1 MADTGYFDSVSANLK
16 TGVGAQVKGISEGVK
31 ANSEAGVSPSVNALD
46 TGVKAAAAIGGLAD
60 GLSEAAML
68 PVLGAMGMKGMAC
81 LPISKQLD
89 PVIGVDIHLVT
100 IPPSPVVPMPHPYV
114 GVLLRPQ
121 DFIAAAVSSFIP
133 PPPTAEQT
141 GDADSAKLSE
151 VGHTVLTMAVGML
164 GATVKIGGFIPRAVA
179 STPTRSI
186 PHIPMGAGWA
196 APSAAI
202 PKNNGHAFMGSLTVL
217 ADGMPF
223 SGGGAHLHLDCN
235 DVGIPSVHKVPG
247 MFLPTGVINPIP
259 PARQILTSPVPVPLN
274 PMAALARKCTGAFGR
289 FYKKKTRK
297 LADRLHSKVNRTI
310 KSESLKNML
319 HKAICTVTGHPVDV
333 ASGTFFTDEEDFW
346 LDGPVP
352 LSWERTWYSR
362 SDYRGP
368 LGNGWHHAYDMGV
381 VADTEEGTL
390 TLRMSD
396 GIPVAFPL
404 PTAEEP
410 SFILSERKEAR
421 LERDGGYCVWDMA
434 EDLYYRFTHKE
445 YDSVRLLES
454 VTDCNGLGIRFDYTK
469 EGLLRSITDSAGRRL
484 RVEHDTRSGRIL
496 EICGPHPEDPEK
508 EITLASYEYDAD
520 GNMTLQRNAAGD
532 VMTYEYAGRL
542 IVKETWRNG
551 LAWYFEYDGTGV
563 GSRCVHT
570 WGDGGIYDHRLTFRE
585 GVTEVLDS
593 HGELTVYHHR
603 GGLVWKKVDANG
615 GEHLWRYDD
624 SRRLLAQTDPLG
636 NSTLYRYDRW
646 GNCTDSSDPC
656 GGSVSAV
663 YPAKGNLRNR
673 PVSVT
678 TPDGGTWEF
687 GYDRSGNLVS
697 RTNPEG
703 AVTRM
708 TYRNGAVA
716 SVKDPYGVVTRLTYD
731 RFHNLTEASDSRGN
745 TSLYG
750 YDLLGRCVSVTNP
763 KGAVQKREYDP
774 VGRVV
779 RVLDFD
785 GNDIRLSYDGID
797 NLTEYRD
804 NVQHVEYGYSGMWK
818 LTRRRD
824 HRGVVNFRYDRE
836 ERLRRVI
843 NERLQSYEFALDAV
857 GNVTAEK
864 GFDGAVRHYLRDRGG
879 RVVRETLPS
888 GTEREYGYDA
898 CSRVTRVSYPTAG
911 DPDQTYAYGLSGR
924 LVQASR
930 GESTVEF
937 AYNSLGLPTR
947 ETADGNTILRTYD
960 HTGRIL
966 TLDSTAGASLR
977 YTRNGYGELEGFTAT
992 GGSDADGAGSWESSH
1007 RHDTLGFEVERI
1019 LPGGVV
1025 RSFAYDDIGRLV
1037 DARTRKDSRTRHMCS
1052 YRWGVADRLLS
1063 VEDSRRGETR
1073 YSYTPT
1079 GQLERAEYPDGREQ
1093 WRKSD
1098 QTGNLYPD
1106 PDMKLRRYL
1115 GGGRLEQDG
1124 EWHCEYDAD
1133 GNLTERYL
1141 GTGRWLDGKKDRW
1154 RYRWNADGS
1163 LAKVVRPDKREV
1175 EFTYDALGRRLSKS
1189 FGTTVTRWVWNGN
1202 VPLHQWKQH
1211 REYSVME
1218 DRWHTDT
1225 ERRDM
1230 TVWLFDEESFVP
1242 VAMIKE
1248 GRSYS
1253 ILTDQLGTPTEAYDA
1268 DGNEVWS
1275 RVLDMDGNVIG
1286 ETGNKGMV
1294 PFLFQGQYY
1303 DRETGL
1309 AYNRFRYYSP
1319 KMGMYV
1325 SQDPIGLDGGILN
1338 LYGYVDDTN
1347 VWIDIL
1353 GLSKQSYSQQQGIN
1367 KAKDD
1372 LRRNGFDIIGEEIT
1386 MKVNGSRIRAD
1397 IIAKDGHGKTH
1408 IFEVKHKKGRLTK
1421 NQKKSGV
1428 YSMSSQSN
1436 TTTHLGGGTIKVSQ
1450 GTSGTYTID
1459 TGSELGKVLGGRG
1472 TSDTAVFHVLI
1483 YN

>member
-141 GDADSAKLSE
+141 GDADSAKLAE

-404 PTAEEP
+404 PTSEEP

-421 LERDGGYCVWDMA
+421 LEQDGGYCVWDMA
-434 EDLYYRFTHKE
+434 EDLYYRFTRKE

-551 LAWYFEYDGTGV
+551 LTWYFEYDGTGV

-663 YPAKGNLRNR
+663 YPGKGNLRNR

-716 SVKDPYGVVTRLTYD
+716 SVKDPYGVVTRLAYD

-879 RVVRETLPS
+879 RVVRETLLS

-937 AYNSLGLPTR
+937 AYNSLGLPVR

-992 GGSDADGAGSWESSH
+992 GGSDADGAGSWESAH
-1007 RHDTLGFEVERI
+1007 RHDALGFEVERI

-1037 DARTRKDSRTRHMCS
+1037 DARTRKDSRTRHMRR

-1106 PDMKLRRYL
+1106 PDMRLRRYL

-1211 REYSVME
+1211 REYSVVE
-1218 DRWHTDT
+1218 DRWNTDT

-1230 TVWLFDEESFVP
+1230 TVWLFDEDSFVP
-1242 VAMIKE
+1242 MAMIKE

-1253 ILTDQLGTPTEAYDA
+1253 ILTDQLGTPTEAYDTE
-1268 DGNEVWS
+1268 GNEVWS

-1325 SQDPIGLDGGILN
+1325 SQDPIGLAGGILN
-1338 LYGYVDDTN
+1338 LYGYVDDTLSF
-1347 VWIDIL
+1347 IDIL
-1353 GLSKQSYSQQQGIN
+1353 GLIKF
-1367 KAKDD
+1367 
-1372 LRRNGFDIIGEEIT
+1372 RRNMSEREVQSTLENGGLVRGI
-1386 MKVNGSRIRAD
+1386 NGSRGAKWISTMDNSYRD
-1397 IIAKDGHGKTH
+1397 VNGLEVVLDMNDDVVNSIIKPRVLDYENMIGG
-1408 IFEVKHKKGRLTK
+1408 ESK
-1421 NQKKSGV
+1421 N
-1428 YSMSSQSN
+1428 M
-1436 TTTHLGGGTIKVSQ
+1436 
-1450 GTSGTYTID
+1450 D
-1459 TGSELGKVLGGRG
+1459 KVLVKSNEPGAMGIGVGILENFNQYIKSITVYKIVKGKRKQI
-1472 TSDTAVFHVLI
+1472 H
-1483 YN
+1483 YQQK

>member
-46 TGVKAAAAIGGLAD
+46 TGVRAAAAIGGLAD

-141 GDADSAKLSE
+141 GDADSAKLAE

-404 PTAEEP
+404 PTSEEP

-421 LERDGGYCVWDMA
+421 LEQDGGYCVWDMA
-434 EDLYYRFTHKE
+434 EDLYYRFTRKE

-663 YPAKGNLRNR
+663 YPGKGNLRNR

-716 SVKDPYGVVTRLTYD
+716 SVKDPYGVVTRLAYD

-879 RVVRETLPS
+879 RVVRETLLS

-937 AYNSLGLPTR
+937 AYNSLGLPVR

-992 GGSDADGAGSWESSH
+992 GGSDADGAGSWESAH
-1007 RHDTLGFEVERI
+1007 RHDALGFEVERI

-1037 DARTRKDSRTRHMCS
+1037 DARTRKDSRTRHMRR

-1106 PDMKLRRYL
+1106 PDMRLRRYL

-1211 REYSVME
+1211 REYSVVE
-1218 DRWHTDT
+1218 DRWNTDT

-1230 TVWLFDEESFVP
+1230 TVWLFDEDSFVP
-1242 VAMIKE
+1242 MAMIKE

-1253 ILTDQLGTPTEAYDA
+1253 ILTDQLGTPTEAYDTE
-1268 DGNEVWS
+1268 GNEVWS

-1325 SQDPIGLDGGILN
+1325 SQDPIGLAGGILN
-1338 LYGYVDDTN
+1338 LYGYVDDTLSF
-1347 VWIDIL
+1347 IDIL
-1353 GLSKQSYSQQQGIN
+1353 GLIKF
-1367 KAKDD
+1367 
-1372 LRRNGFDIIGEEIT
+1372 RRNMSEREVQSTLENGGLVRGI
-1386 MKVNGSRIRAD
+1386 NGSRGAKWISTMDNSYRD
-1397 IIAKDGHGKTH
+1397 VNGLEVVLDMNDDVVNSIIKPRVLDYENMIGG
-1408 IFEVKHKKGRLTK
+1408 ESK
-1421 NQKKSGV
+1421 N
-1428 YSMSSQSN
+1428 M
-1436 TTTHLGGGTIKVSQ
+1436 
-1450 GTSGTYTID
+1450 D
-1459 TGSELGKVLGGRG
+1459 KVLVKSNEPGAMGIGVGILENFNQYIKSITVYKIVKGKRKQI
-1472 TSDTAVFHVLI
+1472 H
-1483 YN
+1483 YQQK

>member
-141 GDADSAKLSE
+141 GDADSAKLAE

-404 PTAEEP
+404 PTSEEP
-410 SFILSERKEAR
+410 SFILFERKEAR
-421 LERDGGYCVWDMA
+421 LEQDGGYCVWDMA
-434 EDLYYRFTHKE
+434 EDLYYRFTRKE

-716 SVKDPYGVVTRLTYD
+716 SVKDPYGVVTRLAYD

-836 ERLRRVI
+836 ERLRRVT

-992 GGSDADGAGSWESSH
+992 GGSDADGTGSWESAH

-1037 DARTRKDSRTRHMCS
+1037 DARTRKDSRTRHMRR

-1106 PDMKLRRYL
+1106 PDMRLRRYL

-1211 REYSVME
+1211 REYSVVE
-1218 DRWHTDT
+1218 DRWNTDT

-1230 TVWLFDEESFVP
+1230 TVWLFDEDSFVP
-1242 VAMIKE
+1242 MAMIKE

-1253 ILTDQLGTPTEAYDA
+1253 ILTDQLGTPTEAYDTE
-1268 DGNEVWS
+1268 GNEVWS

-1325 SQDPIGLDGGILN
+1325 SQDPIGLAGGILN
-1338 LYGYVDDTN
+1338 LYGYVEDTLSF
-1347 VWIDIL
+1347 IDIL
-1353 GLSKQSYSQQQGIN
+1353 GLIKF
-1367 KAKDD
+1367 
-1372 LRRNGFDIIGEEIT
+1372 RRNMSEREVQSTLENGGLVRGI
-1386 MKVNGSRIRAD
+1386 NGSRGAKWISTMDNSYRD
-1397 IIAKDGHGKTH
+1397 VNGLEVVLDMNDDVVNSIIKPRVLDYENMIGG
-1408 IFEVKHKKGRLTK
+1408 ESK
-1421 NQKKSGV
+1421 N
-1428 YSMSSQSN
+1428 M
-1436 TTTHLGGGTIKVSQ
+1436 
-1450 GTSGTYTID
+1450 D
-1459 TGSELGKVLGGRG
+1459 KVLVKSNEPGAMGIGVGILENFNQYIKSITVYKIVKGKRKQI
-1472 TSDTAVFHVLI
+1472 H
-1483 YN
+1483 YQQK

>member
-46 TGVKAAAAIGGLAD
+46 TGVKAAAAIGSLAD

-141 GDADSAKLSE
+141 GDADSAKLAE

-410 SFILSERKEAR
+410 SFILSERKEVR

-434 EDLYYRFTHKE
+434 EDLYYRFTRKE

-663 YPAKGNLRNR
+663 YPGKGNLRNR

-716 SVKDPYGVVTRLTYD
+716 SVKDPYGVVTRLAYD

-797 NLTEYRD
+797 NLTGYRD

-836 ERLRRVI
+836 ERLHRVT

-898 CSRVTRVSYPTAG
+898 CSRVTRVSYPTAS

-992 GGSDADGAGSWESSH
+992 GGSDADGAGSWESAH

-1037 DARTRKDSRTRHMCS
+1037 DARTRKDSRTRHMRR

-1106 PDMKLRRYL
+1106 PDMRLRRYL

-1163 LAKVVRPDKREV
+1163 LAKVVQPDKREV

-1202 VPLHQWKQH
+1202 VPLHQWKRR
-1211 REYSVME
+1211 REYSVMGN
-1218 DRWHTDT
+1218 RWRTDT
-1225 ERRDM
+1225 ERCDM

-1268 DGNEVWS
+1268 EGNEVWS
-1275 RVLDMDGNVIG
+1275 RVLDMDGNVIE

-1325 SQDPIGLDGGILN
+1325 SQDPIGLAGGILN
-1338 LYGYVDDTN
+1338 LYGYVDDTLSF
-1347 VWIDIL
+1347 IDIL
-1353 GLSKQSYSQQQGIN
+1353 GLIKF
-1367 KAKDD
+1367 
-1372 LRRNGFDIIGEEIT
+1372 RRNMSEREVQSTLENGGLVRGI
-1386 MKVNGSRIRAD
+1386 NGSRGAKWISTMDNSYRD
-1397 IIAKDGHGKTH
+1397 VNGLEVVLDMNDDVVNSIIKPRVLDYENMIGG
-1408 IFEVKHKKGRLTK
+1408 ESK
-1421 NQKKSGV
+1421 N
-1428 YSMSSQSN
+1428 M
-1436 TTTHLGGGTIKVSQ
+1436 
-1450 GTSGTYTID
+1450 D
-1459 TGSELGKVLGGRG
+1459 KVLVKSNEPGAMGIGVGILENFNQYIKSITVYKIVKGKRKQI
-1472 TSDTAVFHVLI
+1472 H
-1483 YN
+1483 YQQK

>member
-141 GDADSAKLSE
+141 GDADSAKLAE

-421 LERDGGYCVWDMA
+421 LEQDGGYCVWDMA

-716 SVKDPYGVVTRLTYD
+716 SVKDPYGVVTRLAYD

-836 ERLRRVI
+836 ERLRRVT

-937 AYNSLGLPTR
+937 AYNSLGLPVR

-992 GGSDADGAGSWESSH
+992 GGSDADGAGSWESAH
-1007 RHDTLGFEVERI
+1007 RHDALGFEVERI

-1037 DARTRKDSRTRHMCS
+1037 DARTRKDSRTRHMRR

-1106 PDMKLRRYL
+1106 PDMRLRRYL

-1211 REYSVME
+1211 REYSVVE
-1218 DRWHTDT
+1218 DRWNTDT

-1230 TVWLFDEESFVP
+1230 TVWLFDEDSFVP
-1242 VAMIKE
+1242 MAMIKE

-1253 ILTDQLGTPTEAYDA
+1253 ILTDQLGTPTEAYDTE
-1268 DGNEVWS
+1268 GNEVWS

-1325 SQDPIGLDGGILN
+1325 SQDPIGLAGGILN
-1338 LYGYVDDTN
+1338 LYGYVDDTLSF
-1347 VWIDIL
+1347 IDIL
-1353 GLSKQSYSQQQGIN
+1353 GLIKF
-1367 KAKDD
+1367 
-1372 LRRNGFDIIGEEIT
+1372 RRNMSEREVQSTLENGGLVRGI
-1386 MKVNGSRIRAD
+1386 NGSRGAKWISTMDNSYRD
-1397 IIAKDGHGKTH
+1397 VNGLEVVLDMNDDVVNSIIKPRVLDYENMIGG
-1408 IFEVKHKKGRLTK
+1408 ESK
-1421 NQKKSGV
+1421 N
-1428 YSMSSQSN
+1428 M
-1436 TTTHLGGGTIKVSQ
+1436 
-1450 GTSGTYTID
+1450 D
-1459 TGSELGKVLGGRG
+1459 KVLVKSNEPGAMGIGVGILENFNQYIKSITVYKIVKGKRKQI
-1472 TSDTAVFHVLI
+1472 H
-1483 YN
+1483 YQQK

>member
-141 GDADSAKLSE
+141 GDADSAKLAE

-404 PTAEEP
+404 PTSEEP
-410 SFILSERKEAR
+410 SFILFERKEAR
-421 LERDGGYCVWDMA
+421 LEQDGGYCVWDMA
-434 EDLYYRFTHKE
+434 EDLYYRFTRKE

-663 YPAKGNLRNR
+663 YPGKGNLRNR

-716 SVKDPYGVVTRLTYD
+716 SVKDPYGVVTRLAYD

-836 ERLRRVI
+836 ERLRRVT

-937 AYNSLGLPTR
+937 AYNSLGLPVR

-992 GGSDADGAGSWESSH
+992 GGSDADGTGSWESAH
-1007 RHDTLGFEVERI
+1007 RHDALGFEVERI

-1037 DARTRKDSRTRHMCS
+1037 DARTRKDSRTRHMRR

-1106 PDMKLRRYL
+1106 PDMRLRRYL

-1211 REYSVME
+1211 REYSVVE
-1218 DRWHTDT
+1218 DRWNTDT

-1230 TVWLFDEESFVP
+1230 TVWLFDEDSFVP
-1242 VAMIKE
+1242 MAMIKE

-1253 ILTDQLGTPTEAYDA
+1253 ILTDQLGTPTEAYDTE
-1268 DGNEVWS
+1268 GNEVWS

-1325 SQDPIGLDGGILN
+1325 SQDPIGLAGGILN
-1338 LYGYVDDTN
+1338 LYGYVDDTLSF
-1347 VWIDIL
+1347 IDIL
-1353 GLSKQSYSQQQGIN
+1353 GLIKF
-1367 KAKDD
+1367 
-1372 LRRNGFDIIGEEIT
+1372 RRNMSEREVQSTLENGGLVRGI
-1386 MKVNGSRIRAD
+1386 NGSRGAKWISTMDNSYRD
-1397 IIAKDGHGKTH
+1397 VNGLEVVLDMNDDVVNSIIKPRVLDYENMIGG
-1408 IFEVKHKKGRLTK
+1408 ESK
-1421 NQKKSGV
+1421 N
-1428 YSMSSQSN
+1428 M
-1436 TTTHLGGGTIKVSQ
+1436 
-1450 GTSGTYTID
+1450 D
-1459 TGSELGKVLGGRG
+1459 KVLVKSNEPGAMGIGVGILENFNQYIKSITVYKIVKGKRKQI
-1472 TSDTAVFHVLI
+1472 H
-1483 YN
+1483 YQQK

>member
-141 GDADSAKLSE
+141 GDADSAKLAE

-663 YPAKGNLRNR
+663 YPGKGNLRNR

-898 CSRVTRVSYPTAG
+898 CSRVTCVSYPTAG

-937 AYNSLGLPTR
+937 AYNSLGLPVR

-992 GGSDADGAGSWESSH
+992 GGSDADGAGSWESAH

-1037 DARTRKDSRTRHMCS
+1037 DARTRKDSRTRHMRR

-1079 GQLERAEYPDGREQ
+1079 GQLERAEYPDGRER

-1106 PDMKLRRYL
+1106 PDMRLRRYL

-1211 REYSVME
+1211 REYSVVE
-1218 DRWHTDT
+1218 DRWNTDT

-1230 TVWLFDEESFVP
+1230 TVWLFDEDSFVP

-1248 GRSYS
+1248 GKSYS

-1268 DGNEVWS
+1268 EGNEVWS
-1275 RVLDMDGNVIG
+1275 RVLDMDGNVIE

-1294 PFLFQGQYY
+1294 QFLFQGQYY

-1325 SQDPIGLDGGILN
+1325 SQDPIGLAGGILN
-1338 LYGYVDDTN
+1338 LYGYVDDTLSF
-1347 VWIDIL
+1347 IDIL
-1353 GLSKQSYSQQQGIN
+1353 GLIKF
-1367 KAKDD
+1367 
-1372 LRRNGFDIIGEEIT
+1372 RRNMSEREVQSTLENCGLVRGI
-1386 MKVNGSRIRAD
+1386 NGSRGAKWISTMDNSYRD
-1397 IIAKDGHGKTH
+1397 VNGLEVVLDMNDDVVNSIIKPRVLDYENMIGG
-1408 IFEVKHKKGRLTK
+1408 ESK
-1421 NQKKSGV
+1421 N
-1428 YSMSSQSN
+1428 M
-1436 TTTHLGGGTIKVSQ
+1436 
-1450 GTSGTYTID
+1450 D
-1459 TGSELGKVLGGRG
+1459 KVLVKSNEPGAMGIGVGILENFNQYIKSITVYKIVKGKRKQI
-1472 TSDTAVFHVLI
+1472 H
-1483 YN
+1483 YQQK

>member
-46 TGVKAAAAIGGLAD
+46 TGVKAAAAIGSLAD

-141 GDADSAKLSE
+141 GDADSAKLAE

-434 EDLYYRFTHKE
+434 EDLYYRFTRKE

-663 YPAKGNLRNR
+663 YPGKGNLRNR

-716 SVKDPYGVVTRLTYD
+716 SVKDPYGVVTRLAYD

-836 ERLRRVI
+836 ERLHRVT

-898 CSRVTRVSYPTAG
+898 CSRVTRVSYPTAD

-937 AYNSLGLPTR
+937 AYNSLGLPVR

-992 GGSDADGAGSWESSH
+992 GGSDADGAGSWESAH

-1037 DARTRKDSRTRHMCS
+1037 DARTRKDSRTRHMRR

-1106 PDMKLRRYL
+1106 PDMRLHRYL

-1163 LAKVVRPDKREV
+1163 LAKVVQPDKREV

-1202 VPLHQWKQH
+1202 VPLHQWKRR
-1211 REYSVME
+1211 REYSVMGN
-1218 DRWHTDT
+1218 RWRTDT
-1225 ERRDM
+1225 ERCDM

-1268 DGNEVWS
+1268 EGNEVWS
-1275 RVLDMDGNVIG
+1275 RVLDMDGNVIE

-1325 SQDPIGLDGGILN
+1325 SQDPIGLAGGILN
-1338 LYGYVDDTN
+1338 LYGYVDDTLSF
-1347 VWIDIL
+1347 IDIL
-1353 GLSKQSYSQQQGIN
+1353 GLIKF
-1367 KAKDD
+1367 
-1372 LRRNGFDIIGEEIT
+1372 RRNMSEREVQSTLENGGLVRGI
-1386 MKVNGSRIRAD
+1386 NGSRGAKWISTMDNSYRD
-1397 IIAKDGHGKTH
+1397 VNGLEVVLDMNDDVVNSIIKPRVLDYENMIGG
-1408 IFEVKHKKGRLTK
+1408 ESK
-1421 NQKKSGV
+1421 N
-1428 YSMSSQSN
+1428 M
-1436 TTTHLGGGTIKVSQ
+1436 
-1450 GTSGTYTID
+1450 D
-1459 TGSELGKVLGGRG
+1459 KVLVKSNEPSAMGIGVGILENFNQYIKSITVYKIVKGKRKQI
-1472 TSDTAVFHVLI
+1472 H
-1483 YN
+1483 YQQK

>member
-46 TGVKAAAAIGGLAD
+46 TGVKAAAAIGSLAD

-141 GDADSAKLSE
+141 GDADSAKLAE

-434 EDLYYRFTHKE
+434 EDLYYRFTRKE

-663 YPAKGNLRNR
+663 YPGKGNLRNR

-716 SVKDPYGVVTRLTYD
+716 SVKDPYGVVTRLAYD

-836 ERLRRVI
+836 ERLRRVT

-898 CSRVTRVSYPTAG
+898 CSRVTRVSYPTAD

-992 GGSDADGAGSWESSH
+992 GGSDADGAGSWESAH

-1037 DARTRKDSRTRHMCS
+1037 DARTRKDSRTRHMRR

-1106 PDMKLRRYL
+1106 PDMRLRRYL

-1202 VPLHQWKQH
+1202 VPLHQWKRR
-1211 REYSVME
+1211 REYSVMGN
-1218 DRWHTDT
+1218 RWRTDT
-1225 ERRDM
+1225 ERCDM

-1268 DGNEVWS
+1268 EGNEVWS
-1275 RVLDMDGNVIG
+1275 RVLDMDGNVIE

-1325 SQDPIGLDGGILN
+1325 SQDPIGLAGGILN
-1338 LYGYVDDTN
+1338 LYGYVDDTLSF
-1347 VWIDIL
+1347 IDIL
-1353 GLSKQSYSQQQGIN
+1353 GLIKF
-1367 KAKDD
+1367 
-1372 LRRNGFDIIGEEIT
+1372 RRNMSEREVQSTLENGGLVRGI
-1386 MKVNGSRIRAD
+1386 NGSRGAKWISTMDNSYRD
-1397 IIAKDGHGKTH
+1397 VNGLEVVLDMNDDVVNSIIKPRVLDYENMIGG
-1408 IFEVKHKKGRLTK
+1408 ESK
-1421 NQKKSGV
+1421 N
-1428 YSMSSQSN
+1428 M
-1436 TTTHLGGGTIKVSQ
+1436 
-1450 GTSGTYTID
+1450 D
-1459 TGSELGKVLGGRG
+1459 KVLVKSNEPGAMGIGVGILENFNQYIKSITVYKIVKGKRKQI
-1472 TSDTAVFHVLI
+1472 H
-1483 YN
+1483 YQQK

>member
-46 TGVKAAAAIGGLAD
+46 TGVRAAAAIGGLAD

-141 GDADSAKLSE
+141 GDADSAKLAE

-421 LERDGGYCVWDMA
+421 LEQDGGYCVWDMA
-434 EDLYYRFTHKE
+434 EDLYYRFTRKE

-716 SVKDPYGVVTRLTYD
+716 SVKDPYGVVTRLAYD

-836 ERLRRVI
+836 ERLRRVT

-977 YTRNGYGELEGFTAT
+977 YTRNAYGELEGFTAI
-992 GGSDADGAGSWESSH
+992 GGSDADGAGSWESAH

-1019 LPGGVV
+1019 LPGGIV

-1037 DARTRKDSRTRHMCS
+1037 DARTRKDSRTRHMRR

-1079 GQLERAEYPDGREQ
+1079 GQLERAEYPDGRER

-1106 PDMKLRRYL
+1106 PDMRLRRYL

-1202 VPLHQWKQH
+1202 VPLHQWKRR
-1211 REYSVME
+1211 REYSVMGN
-1218 DRWHTDT
+1218 RWRTDT
-1225 ERRDM
+1225 ERCDM

-1268 DGNEVWS
+1268 EGNEVWS
-1275 RVLDMDGNVIG
+1275 RVLDMDGNVIE

-1325 SQDPIGLDGGILN
+1325 SQDPIGLAGGILN
-1338 LYGYVDDTN
+1338 LYGYVDDTLSF
-1347 VWIDIL
+1347 IDIL
-1353 GLSKQSYSQQQGIN
+1353 GLIKF
-1367 KAKDD
+1367 
-1372 LRRNGFDIIGEEIT
+1372 RRNMSEREVQSTLENGGLVRGI
-1386 MKVNGSRIRAD
+1386 NGSRGAKWISTMDNSYRD
-1397 IIAKDGHGKTH
+1397 VNGLEVVLDMNDDVVNSIIKPRVLDYENMIGG
-1408 IFEVKHKKGRLTK
+1408 ESK
-1421 NQKKSGV
+1421 N
-1428 YSMSSQSN
+1428 M
-1436 TTTHLGGGTIKVSQ
+1436 
-1450 GTSGTYTID
+1450 D
-1459 TGSELGKVLGGRG
+1459 KVLVKSNEPGAMGIGVGILENFNQYIKSITVYKIVKGKRKQI
-1472 TSDTAVFHVLI
+1472 H
-1483 YN
+1483 YQQK

>member
-141 GDADSAKLSE
+141 GDADSAKLAE

-421 LERDGGYCVWDMA
+421 LEQDGGYCVWDMA
-434 EDLYYRFTHKE
+434 EDLYYRFTRKE

-663 YPAKGNLRNR
+663 YPGKGNLRNR

-716 SVKDPYGVVTRLTYD
+716 SVKDPYGVVTRLAYD

-843 NERLQSYEFALDAV
+843 NEKLQSYEFALDAV

-898 CSRVTRVSYPTAG
+898 CSRVTRVSYPTAD

-937 AYNSLGLPTR
+937 AYNSLGLPVR

-992 GGSDADGAGSWESSH
+992 GGSDADGTGSWESAH

-1037 DARTRKDSRTRHMCS
+1037 DARTRKDSRTRHMRR

-1189 FGTTVTRWVWNGN
+1189 FGTMVTRWVWNGN

-1211 REYSVME
+1211 REYSVVE
-1218 DRWHTDT
+1218 DRWNTDT

-1268 DGNEVWS
+1268 EGNEVWS

-1325 SQDPIGLDGGILN
+1325 SQDPIGLAGGILN
-1338 LYGYVDDTN
+1338 LYGYVDDTLSF
-1347 VWIDIL
+1347 IDIL
-1353 GLSKQSYSQQQGIN
+1353 GLIKF
-1367 KAKDD
+1367 
-1372 LRRNGFDIIGEEIT
+1372 RRNMSEREVQSTLENGGLVRGI
-1386 MKVNGSRIRAD
+1386 NGSRGAKWISTMDNSYRD
-1397 IIAKDGHGKTH
+1397 VNGLEVVLDMNDDVVNSIIKPRVLDYENMIGG
-1408 IFEVKHKKGRLTK
+1408 ESK
-1421 NQKKSGV
+1421 N
-1428 YSMSSQSN
+1428 M
-1436 TTTHLGGGTIKVSQ
+1436 
-1450 GTSGTYTID
+1450 D
-1459 TGSELGKVLGGRG
+1459 KVLVKSNEPGAMGIGVGILENFNQYIKSITVYKIVKGKRKQI
-1472 TSDTAVFHVLI
+1472 H
-1483 YN
+1483 YQQK

>member
-114 GVLLRPQ
+114 GALLRPQ

-141 GDADSAKLSE
+141 GDADSAKLAE

-421 LERDGGYCVWDMA
+421 LEQDGGYCVWDMA

-570 WGDGGIYDHRLTFRE
+570 WGDGGIYNHRLTFRE

-716 SVKDPYGVVTRLTYD
+716 SVKDPYGVVTRLAYD

-836 ERLRRVI
+836 ERLRRVT

-937 AYNSLGLPTR
+937 AYNSLGLPVR

-992 GGSDADGAGSWESSH
+992 GGSDGAGSWESAH

-1019 LPGGVV
+1019 LPVGIV

-1037 DARTRKDSRTRHMCS
+1037 NARTRKDSRTRHMRR

-1079 GQLERAEYPDGREQ
+1079 GQLERAEYPDGRER

-1106 PDMKLRRYL
+1106 PDMRLRRYL

-1268 DGNEVWS
+1268 EGNEVWS
-1275 RVLDMDGNVIG
+1275 RVLDMDGNVI
-1286 ETGNKGMV
+1286 EKTGNKGMV

-1325 SQDPIGLDGGILN
+1325 SQDPIGLAGGILN
-1338 LYGYVDDTN
+1338 LYGYVDDTLSF
-1347 VWIDIL
+1347 IDIL
-1353 GLSKQSYSQQQGIN
+1353 GLIKF
-1367 KAKDD
+1367 
-1372 LRRNGFDIIGEEIT
+1372 RRNMSEREVQSTLENGGLVRGI
-1386 MKVNGSRIRAD
+1386 NGSRGAKWISTMDNSYRD
-1397 IIAKDGHGKTH
+1397 VNGLEVVLDMNDDVVNSIIKPRVLDYENMIGG
-1408 IFEVKHKKGRLTK
+1408 ESK
-1421 NQKKSGV
+1421 N
-1428 YSMSSQSN
+1428 M
-1436 TTTHLGGGTIKVSQ
+1436 
-1450 GTSGTYTID
+1450 D
-1459 TGSELGKVLGGRG
+1459 KVLVKSNEPGAMGIGVGILENFNQYIKSITVYKIVKGKRKQI
-1472 TSDTAVFHVLI
+1472 H
-1483 YN
+1483 YQQK

>member
-46 TGVKAAAAIGGLAD
+46 TGVKAAAAIGSLAD

-141 GDADSAKLSE
+141 GDADSAKLAE

-434 EDLYYRFTHKE
+434 EDLYYRFTRKE

-663 YPAKGNLRNR
+663 YPGKGNLRNR

-716 SVKDPYGVVTRLTYD
+716 SVKDPYGVVTRLAYD

-797 NLTEYRD
+797 NLTGYRD

-836 ERLRRVI
+836 ERLRRVT

-898 CSRVTRVSYPTAG
+898 CSRVTRVSYPTAD

-937 AYNSLGLPTR
+937 AYNSLGLPVR

-992 GGSDADGAGSWESSH
+992 GGSDADGTGSWESAH

-1037 DARTRKDSRTRHMCS
+1037 DARTRKDSRTRHMRR

-1211 REYSVME
+1211 REYSVVE
-1218 DRWHTDT
+1218 DRWNTDT

-1253 ILTDQLGTPTEAYDA
+1253 ILTDQLGTPTEAYDTE
-1268 DGNEVWS
+1268 GNEVWS
-1275 RVLDMDGNVIG
+1275 RVLDMDGNVIE

-1325 SQDPIGLDGGILN
+1325 SQDPIGLAGGILN
-1338 LYGYVDDTN
+1338 LYGYVDDTLSF
-1347 VWIDIL
+1347 IDIL
-1353 GLSKQSYSQQQGIN
+1353 GLIKF
-1367 KAKDD
+1367 
-1372 LRRNGFDIIGEEIT
+1372 RRNMSEREVQSTLENGGLVRGI
-1386 MKVNGSRIRAD
+1386 NGSRGAKWISTMDNSYRD
-1397 IIAKDGHGKTH
+1397 VNGLEVVLDMNDDVVNSIIKPRVLDYENMIGG
-1408 IFEVKHKKGRLTK
+1408 ESK
-1421 NQKKSGV
+1421 N
-1428 YSMSSQSN
+1428 M
-1436 TTTHLGGGTIKVSQ
+1436 
-1450 GTSGTYTID
+1450 D
-1459 TGSELGKVLGGRG
+1459 KVLVKSNEPGAMGIGVGILENFNQYIKSITVYKIVKGKRKQI
-1472 TSDTAVFHVLI
+1472 H
-1483 YN
+1483 YQQK

>member
-1 MADTGYFDSVSANLK
+1 M
-16 TGVGAQVKGISEGVK
+16 
-31 ANSEAGVSPSVNALD
+31 
-46 TGVKAAAAIGGLAD
+46 
-60 GLSEAAML
+60 
-68 PVLGAMGMKGMAC
+68 
-81 LPISKQLD
+81 
-89 PVIGVDIHLVT
+89 
-100 IPPSPVVPMPHPYV
+100 
-114 GVLLRPQ
+114 
-121 DFIAAAVSSFIP
+121 
-133 PPPTAEQT
+133 
-141 GDADSAKLSE
+141 
-151 VGHTVLTMAVGML
+151 
-164 GATVKIGGFIPRAVA
+164 
-179 STPTRSI
+179 
-186 PHIPMGAGWA
+186 
-196 APSAAI
+196 
-202 PKNNGHAFMGSLTVL
+202 
-217 ADGMPF
+217 
-223 SGGGAHLHLDCN
+223 
-235 DVGIPSVHKVPG
+235 
-247 MFLPTGVINPIP
+247 
-259 PARQILTSPVPVPLN
+259 
-274 PMAALARKCTGAFGR
+274 
-289 FYKKKTRK
+289 
-297 LADRLHSKVNRTI
+297 
-310 KSESLKNML
+310 
-319 HKAICTVTGHPVDV
+319 
-333 ASGTFFTDEEDFW
+333 
-346 LDGPVP
+346 
-352 LSWERTWYSR
+352 
-362 SDYRGP
+362 
-368 LGNGWHHAYDMGV
+368 
-381 VADTEEGTL
+381 
-390 TLRMSD
+390 
-396 GIPVAFPL
+396 
-404 PTAEEP
+404 
-410 SFILSERKEAR
+410 
-421 LERDGGYCVWDMA
+421 
-434 EDLYYRFTHKE
+434 
-445 YDSVRLLES
+445 
-454 VTDCNGLGIRFDYTK
+454 
-469 EGLLRSITDSAGRRL
+469 
-484 RVEHDTRSGRIL
+484 
-496 EICGPHPEDPEK
+496 
-508 EITLASYEYDAD
+508 
-520 GNMTLQRNAAGD
+520 
-532 VMTYEYAGRL
+532 
-542 IVKETWRNG
+542 
-551 LAWYFEYDGTGV
+551 
-563 GSRCVHT
+563 
-570 WGDGGIYDHRLTFRE
+570 
-585 GVTEVLDS
+585 
-593 HGELTVYHHR
+593 
-603 GGLVWKKVDANG
+603 
-615 GEHLWRYDD
+615 
-624 SRRLLAQTDPLG
+624 
-636 NSTLYRYDRW
+636 
-646 GNCTDSSDPC
+646 
-656 GGSVSAV
+656 
-663 YPAKGNLRNR
+663 
-673 PVSVT
+673 
-678 TPDGGTWEF
+678 
-687 GYDRSGNLVS
+687 
-697 RTNPEG
+697 
-703 AVTRM
+703 
-708 TYRNGAVA
+708 
-716 SVKDPYGVVTRLTYD
+716 VTRLTYD

-864 GFDGAVRHYLRDRGG
+864 GFDGAVRRYLRDRGG

-924 LVQASR
+924 LVRASR

-992 GGSDADGAGSWESSH
+992 GGSDADGAGSWESAH

-1019 LPGGVV
+1019 LPGGIV

-1037 DARTRKDSRTRHMCS
+1037 DARTRKDSRTRHMRR

-1063 VEDSRRGETR
+1063 VEDSRRGGTR

-1079 GQLERAEYPDGREQ
+1079 GQLERAEYPDGRVQ

-1106 PDMKLRRYL
+1106 PDMRLRRYL

-1211 REYSVME
+1211 REYSVVE
-1218 DRWHTDT
+1218 DRWNTDT

-1268 DGNEVWS
+1268 EGNEVWS
-1275 RVLDMDGNVIG
+1275 RVLDMDGNVIE

-1325 SQDPIGLDGGILN
+1325 SQDPIGLAGGILN
-1338 LYGYVDDTN
+1338 LYGYVSDTN
-1347 VWIDIL
+1347 AWIDIF
-1353 GLSKQSYSQQQGIN
+1353 GLIKFETNDPDLFPVTGNQQNMVTIKMQGSRGRDFTAAYKEAGISRKSATGYTWHHNDDFNPIKGTCTMVLVRTEGRHKYESHTGAVKQFQNFMN
-1367 KAKDD
+1367 KAVK
-1372 LRRNGFDIIGEEIT
+1372 
-1386 MKVNGSRIRAD
+1386 GSKYDSREAVIFAQKRGWLTGR
-1397 IIAKDGHGKTH
+1397 KPSTKKTAY
-1408 IFEVKHKKGRLTK
+1408 
-1421 NQKKSGV
+1421 QKPK
-1428 YSMSSQSN
+1428 
-1436 TTTHLGGGTIKVSQ
+1436 
-1450 GTSGTYTID
+1450 
-1459 TGSELGKVLGGRG
+1459 
-1472 TSDTAVFHVLI
+1472 
-1483 YN
+1483 

>member
-46 TGVKAAAAIGGLAD
+46 TGVKAAAAIGSLAD

-141 GDADSAKLSE
+141 GDADSAKLAE

-434 EDLYYRFTHKE
+434 EDLYYRFTRKE

-663 YPAKGNLRNR
+663 YPGKGNLRNR

-716 SVKDPYGVVTRLTYD
+716 SVKDPYGVVTRLAYD

-797 NLTEYRD
+797 NLTGYRD

-836 ERLRRVI
+836 ERLRRVT

-898 CSRVTRVSYPTAG
+898 CSRVTRVSYPTAS

-992 GGSDADGAGSWESSH
+992 GGSDADGAGSWESAH

-1037 DARTRKDSRTRHMCS
+1037 DARTRKDSRTRHMRR

-1202 VPLHQWKQH
+1202 VPLHQWKRR
-1211 REYSVME
+1211 REYSVMGN
-1218 DRWHTDT
+1218 RWRTDT
-1225 ERRDM
+1225 ERCDM

-1268 DGNEVWS
+1268 EGNEVWS
-1275 RVLDMDGNVIG
+1275 RVLDMDGNVIE

-1325 SQDPIGLDGGILN
+1325 SQDPIGLAGGILN
-1338 LYGYVDDTN
+1338 LYGYVDDTLSF
-1347 VWIDIL
+1347 IDIL
-1353 GLSKQSYSQQQGIN
+1353 GLIKF
-1367 KAKDD
+1367 
-1372 LRRNGFDIIGEEIT
+1372 RRNMSEREVQSTLENGGLVRGI
-1386 MKVNGSRIRAD
+1386 NGSRGAKWISTMDNSYRD
-1397 IIAKDGHGKTH
+1397 VNGLEVVLDMNDDVVNSIIKPRVLDYENMIGG
-1408 IFEVKHKKGRLTK
+1408 ESK
-1421 NQKKSGV
+1421 N
-1428 YSMSSQSN
+1428 M
-1436 TTTHLGGGTIKVSQ
+1436 
-1450 GTSGTYTID
+1450 D
-1459 TGSELGKVLGGRG
+1459 KVLVKSNEPGAMGIGVGILENFNQYIKSITVYKIVKGKRKQI
-1472 TSDTAVFHVLI
+1472 H
-1483 YN
+1483 YQQK

>member
-46 TGVKAAAAIGGLAD
+46 TGVKAAAAIGSLAD

-141 GDADSAKLSE
+141 GDADSAKLAE

-434 EDLYYRFTHKE
+434 EDLYYRFTRKE

-663 YPAKGNLRNR
+663 YPGKGNLRNR

-716 SVKDPYGVVTRLTYD
+716 SVKDPYGVVTRLAYD

-797 NLTEYRD
+797 NLTGYRD

-836 ERLRRVI
+836 ERLRRVT

-898 CSRVTRVSYPTAG
+898 CSRVTRVSYPTAS

-937 AYNSLGLPTR
+937 AYNSLGLPVR

-992 GGSDADGAGSWESSH
+992 GGSDADGAGSWESAH

-1037 DARTRKDSRTRHMCS
+1037 DARTRKDSRTRHMRR

-1106 PDMKLRRYL
+1106 PDMRLRRYL

-1163 LAKVVRPDKREV
+1163 LAKVVQPDKREV

-1202 VPLHQWKQH
+1202 VPLHQWKRR
-1211 REYSVME
+1211 REYSVMGN
-1218 DRWHTDT
+1218 RWRTDT
-1225 ERRDM
+1225 ERCDM

-1253 ILTDQLGTPTEAYDA
+1253 ILTDQLGTPTEAYDTE
-1268 DGNEVWS
+1268 GNEVWS
-1275 RVLDMDGNVIG
+1275 RVLDMDGNVIE

-1325 SQDPIGLDGGILN
+1325 SQDPIGLAGGILN
-1338 LYGYVDDTN
+1338 LYGYVDDTLSF
-1347 VWIDIL
+1347 IDIL
-1353 GLSKQSYSQQQGIN
+1353 GLIKF
-1367 KAKDD
+1367 
-1372 LRRNGFDIIGEEIT
+1372 RRNMSEREVQSTLENGGLVRGI
-1386 MKVNGSRIRAD
+1386 NGSRGAKWISTMDNSYRD
-1397 IIAKDGHGKTH
+1397 VNGLEVVLDMNDDVVNSIIKPRVLDYENMIGG
-1408 IFEVKHKKGRLTK
+1408 ESK
-1421 NQKKSGV
+1421 N
-1428 YSMSSQSN
+1428 M
-1436 TTTHLGGGTIKVSQ
+1436 
-1450 GTSGTYTID
+1450 D
-1459 TGSELGKVLGGRG
+1459 KVLVKSNEPGAMGIGVGILENFNQYIKSITVYKIVKGKRKQI
-1472 TSDTAVFHVLI
+1472 H
-1483 YN
+1483 YQQK

>member
-46 TGVKAAAAIGGLAD
+46 TGVKAAAAIGSLAD

-141 GDADSAKLSE
+141 GDADSAKLAE

-434 EDLYYRFTHKE
+434 EDLYYRFTRKE

-663 YPAKGNLRNR
+663 YPGKGNLRNR

-716 SVKDPYGVVTRLTYD
+716 SVKDPYGVVTRLAYD

-836 ERLRRVI
+836 ERLRRVT

-898 CSRVTRVSYPTAG
+898 CSRVTRVSYPTAS

-992 GGSDADGAGSWESSH
+992 GGSDADGAGSWESAH

-1037 DARTRKDSRTRHMCS
+1037 DARTRKDSRTRHMRR

-1106 PDMKLRRYL
+1106 PDMRLRRYL

-1202 VPLHQWKQH
+1202 VPLHQWKRR
-1211 REYSVME
+1211 REYSVMGN
-1218 DRWHTDT
+1218 RWRTDT
-1225 ERRDM
+1225 ERCDM

-1268 DGNEVWS
+1268 EGNEVWS
-1275 RVLDMDGNVIG
+1275 RVLDMDGNVIE

-1325 SQDPIGLDGGILN
+1325 SQDPIGLAGGILN
-1338 LYGYVDDTN
+1338 LYGYVDDTLSF
-1347 VWIDIL
+1347 IDIL
-1353 GLSKQSYSQQQGIN
+1353 GLIKF
-1367 KAKDD
+1367 
-1372 LRRNGFDIIGEEIT
+1372 RRNMSEREVQSTLENGGLVRGI
-1386 MKVNGSRIRAD
+1386 NGSRGAKWISTMDNSYRD
-1397 IIAKDGHGKTH
+1397 VNGLEVVLDMNDDVVNSIIKPRVLDYENMIGG
-1408 IFEVKHKKGRLTK
+1408 ESK
-1421 NQKKSGV
+1421 N
-1428 YSMSSQSN
+1428 M
-1436 TTTHLGGGTIKVSQ
+1436 
-1450 GTSGTYTID
+1450 D
-1459 TGSELGKVLGGRG
+1459 KVLVKSNEPGAMGIGVGILENFNQYIKSITVYKIVKGKRKQI
-1472 TSDTAVFHVLI
+1472 H
-1483 YN
+1483 YQQK

>member
-141 GDADSAKLSE
+141 GDADSAKLAE

-404 PTAEEP
+404 PTSEEP

-421 LERDGGYCVWDMA
+421 LEQDGGYCVWDMA
-434 EDLYYRFTHKE
+434 EDLYYRFTRKE

-570 WGDGGIYDHRLTFRE
+570 WGAGGIYDHRLTFRE

-716 SVKDPYGVVTRLTYD
+716 SVKDPYGVVTRLAYD

-937 AYNSLGLPTR
+937 AYNSLGLPVR

-992 GGSDADGAGSWESSH
+992 GGSDADGAGSWESAH
-1007 RHDTLGFEVERI
+1007 RHDALGFEVERI

-1037 DARTRKDSRTRHMCS
+1037 DARTRKDSRTRHMRR

-1106 PDMKLRRYL
+1106 PDMRLRRYL

-1211 REYSVME
+1211 REYSVVE
-1218 DRWHTDT
+1218 DRWNTDT

-1230 TVWLFDEESFVP
+1230 TVWLFDEDSFVP
-1242 VAMIKE
+1242 MAMIKE

-1253 ILTDQLGTPTEAYDA
+1253 ILTDQLGTPTEAYDTE
-1268 DGNEVWS
+1268 GNEVWS

-1325 SQDPIGLDGGILN
+1325 SQDPIGLAGGILN
-1338 LYGYVDDTN
+1338 LYGYVDDTLSF
-1347 VWIDIL
+1347 IDIL
-1353 GLSKQSYSQQQGIN
+1353 GLIKF
-1367 KAKDD
+1367 
-1372 LRRNGFDIIGEEIT
+1372 RRNMSEREVQSTLENGGLVRGI
-1386 MKVNGSRIRAD
+1386 NGSRGAKWISTMDNSYRD
-1397 IIAKDGHGKTH
+1397 VNGLEVVLDMNDDVVNSIIKPRVLDYENMIGG
-1408 IFEVKHKKGRLTK
+1408 ESK
-1421 NQKKSGV
+1421 N
-1428 YSMSSQSN
+1428 M
-1436 TTTHLGGGTIKVSQ
+1436 
-1450 GTSGTYTID
+1450 D
-1459 TGSELGKVLGGRG
+1459 KVLVKSNEPGAMGIGVGILENFNQYIKSITVYKIVKGKRKQI
-1472 TSDTAVFHVLI
+1472 H
-1483 YN
+1483 YQQK

>member
-141 GDADSAKLSE
+141 GDADSAKLAE

-404 PTAEEP
+404 PTSEEP
-410 SFILSERKEAR
+410 SFILFERKEAR
-421 LERDGGYCVWDMA
+421 LEQDGGYCVWDMA
-434 EDLYYRFTHKE
+434 EDLYYRFTRKE

-716 SVKDPYGVVTRLTYD
+716 SVKDPYGVVTRLAYD

-937 AYNSLGLPTR
+937 AYNSLGLPVR

-992 GGSDADGAGSWESSH
+992 GGSDADGAGSWESAH
-1007 RHDTLGFEVERI
+1007 RHDALGFEVERI

-1037 DARTRKDSRTRHMCS
+1037 DARTRKDSRTRHMRR

-1106 PDMKLRRYL
+1106 PDMRLRRYL

-1211 REYSVME
+1211 REYSVVE
-1218 DRWHTDT
+1218 DRWNTDT

-1230 TVWLFDEESFVP
+1230 TVWLFDEDSFVP
-1242 VAMIKE
+1242 MAMIKE

-1253 ILTDQLGTPTEAYDA
+1253 ILTDQLGTPTEAYDTE
-1268 DGNEVWS
+1268 GNEVWS

-1325 SQDPIGLDGGILN
+1325 SQDPIGLAGGILN
-1338 LYGYVDDTN
+1338 LYGYVDDTLSF
-1347 VWIDIL
+1347 IDIL
-1353 GLSKQSYSQQQGIN
+1353 GLIKF
-1367 KAKDD
+1367 
-1372 LRRNGFDIIGEEIT
+1372 RRNMSEREVQSTLENGGLVRGI
-1386 MKVNGSRIRAD
+1386 NGSRGAKWISTMDNSYRD
-1397 IIAKDGHGKTH
+1397 VNGLEVVLDMNDDVVNSIIKPRVLDYENMIGG
-1408 IFEVKHKKGRLTK
+1408 ESK
-1421 NQKKSGV
+1421 N
-1428 YSMSSQSN
+1428 M
-1436 TTTHLGGGTIKVSQ
+1436 
-1450 GTSGTYTID
+1450 D
-1459 TGSELGKVLGGRG
+1459 KVLVKSNEPGAMGIGVGILENFNQYIKSITVYKIVKGKRKQI
-1472 TSDTAVFHVLI
+1472 H
-1483 YN
+1483 YQQK

>member
-141 GDADSAKLSE
+141 GDADSAKLAE

-362 SDYRGP
+362 SDYRSP

-663 YPAKGNLRNR
+663 YPGKGNLRNR

-898 CSRVTRVSYPTAG
+898 CSRVTCVSYPTAG

-937 AYNSLGLPTR
+937 AYNSLGLPVR

-992 GGSDADGAGSWESSH
+992 GGSDADGAGSWESAH

-1037 DARTRKDSRTRHMCS
+1037 DARTRKDSRTRHMRR

-1079 GQLERAEYPDGREQ
+1079 GQLERAEYPDGRER

-1106 PDMKLRRYL
+1106 PDMRLRRYL

-1211 REYSVME
+1211 REYSVVE
-1218 DRWHTDT
+1218 DRWNTDT

-1230 TVWLFDEESFVP
+1230 TVWLFDEDSFVP

-1248 GRSYS
+1248 GKSYS

-1268 DGNEVWS
+1268 EGNEVWS
-1275 RVLDMDGNVIG
+1275 RVLDMDGNVIE

-1325 SQDPIGLDGGILN
+1325 SQDPIGLFSGLTN
-1338 LYGYVDDTN
+1338 LYGYVIDTN
-1347 VWIDIL
+1347 ISIDVL
-1353 GLSKQSYSQQQGIN
+1353 GLLDFMPNDTDLFPVTGAQKNTVVITMQGSRGRDFTAAYKAAGISRSQAKGYTWHHVDDFDPQTGTTTMQLVRTNGRHQKENHSGSVKQFESKMKVKYGTRKSVN
-1367 KAKDD
+1367 KAY
-1372 LRRNGFDIIGEEIT
+1372 
-1386 MKVNGSRIRAD
+1386 
-1397 IIAKDGHGKTH
+1397 
-1408 IFEVKHKKGRLTK
+1408 KKGWVTGRK
-1421 NQKKSGV
+1421 PSYQK
-1428 YSMSSQSN
+1428 
-1436 TTTHLGGGTIKVSQ
+1436 
-1450 GTSGTYTID
+1450 
-1459 TGSELGKVLGGRG
+1459 
-1472 TSDTAVFHVLI
+1472 
-1483 YN
+1483 

>member
-141 GDADSAKLSE
+141 GDADSAKLAE

-421 LERDGGYCVWDMA
+421 LEQDGGYCVWDMA
-434 EDLYYRFTHKE
+434 EDLYYRFTRKE

-469 EGLLRSITDSAGRRL
+469 EGLLHSITDSAGRRL

-716 SVKDPYGVVTRLTYD
+716 SVKDPYGVVTRLAYD

-836 ERLRRVI
+836 ERLRRVT

-864 GFDGAVRHYLRDRGG
+864 GFDGAVRRYLRDRGG

-966 TLDSTAGASLR
+966 MLDSTAGASLR
-977 YTRNGYGELEGFTAT
+977 YTRNAYGELEGFTAT
-992 GGSDADGAGSWESSH
+992 GGSDGAGSWESAH
-1007 RHDTLGFEVERI
+1007 RHDTLSFEVERI
-1019 LPGGVV
+1019 LPGGIV

-1037 DARTRKDSRTRHMCS
+1037 DARTRKDSRTRHMRR

-1218 DRWHTDT
+1218 DRWDTDT

-1242 VAMIKE
+1242 VAMLKE

-1253 ILTDQLGTPTEAYDA
+1253 ILTDQLGTPTEAYDTE
-1268 DGNEVWS
+1268 GNEVWS

-1319 KMGMYV
+1319 QMGMYI
-1325 SQDPIGLDGGILN
+1325 SQDPIGLASGILN
-1338 LYGYVDDTN
+1338 LYGYVKDTC
-1347 VWIDIL
+1347 WLIDPL
-1353 GLSKQSYSQQQGIN
+1353 GLKTYRRKNGRFGKKPGRKSKAN
-1367 KAKDD
+1367 KIAEIE
-1372 LRRNGFDIIGEEIT
+1372 LNRRKGVKEAWRQEQAMVRTEGYGTRQWSPTEIKELLET
-1386 MKVNGSRIRAD
+1386 G
-1397 IIAKDGHGKTH
+1397 
-1408 IFEVKHKKGRLTK
+1408 
-1421 NQKKSGV
+1421 
-1428 YSMSSQSN
+1428 
-1436 TTTHLGGGTIKVSQ
+1436 KVS
-1450 GTSGTYTID
+1450 GYEGHHINSVSSHPELASDPNNIVFKTKEEHLMEHNGDFHNPTSG
-1459 TGSELGKVLGGRG
+1459 ELVNR
-1472 TSDTAVFHVLI
+1472 I
-1483 YN
+1483 

>member
-1 MADTGYFDSVSANLK
+1 MSDTGYFDSVSANLK

-141 GDADSAKLSE
+141 GDADSAKLAE

-396 GIPVAFPL
+396 GIPVVFPL
-404 PTAEEP
+404 PTSEEP

-421 LERDGGYCVWDMA
+421 LEQDGGYCVWDMA
-434 EDLYYRFTHKE
+434 EDLYYRFTRKE

-716 SVKDPYGVVTRLTYD
+716 SVKDPYGVVTRLAYD

-836 ERLRRVI
+836 ERLRRVT

-864 GFDGAVRHYLRDRGG
+864 GFDGAVRRYLRDRGG

-937 AYNSLGLPTR
+937 AYNSLGLPVR

-992 GGSDADGAGSWESSH
+992 GGTDSEGAGSWESAH

-1037 DARTRKDSRTRHMCS
+1037 DARTRKDPRTRHMRR

-1106 PDMKLRRYL
+1106 PDMRLRRYL

-1163 LAKVVRPDKREV
+1163 LAKVIRPDKREV

-1189 FGTTVTRWVWNGN
+1189 FGTTVTRWIWNGN
-1202 VPLHQWKQH
+1202 VPLHQWKRR
-1211 REYSVME
+1211 REYSVMGN
-1218 DRWHTDT
+1218 RWRTDT

-1268 DGNEVWS
+1268 EGNEVWS
-1275 RVLDMDGNVIG
+1275 RVLDMDGNVIE

-1325 SQDPIGLDGGILN
+1325 SQDPIGLAGGILN
-1338 LYGYVDDTN
+1338 LYGYVDDTLSF
-1347 VWIDIL
+1347 IDIL
-1353 GLSKQSYSQQQGIN
+1353 GLIKF
-1367 KAKDD
+1367 
-1372 LRRNGFDIIGEEIT
+1372 RRNMSEREVQSTLENGGLVRGI
-1386 MKVNGSRIRAD
+1386 NGSRGAKWISTMDNSYRD
-1397 IIAKDGHGKTH
+1397 VNGLEVVLDMNDDVVNSIIKPRVLDYENMIGG
-1408 IFEVKHKKGRLTK
+1408 ESK
-1421 NQKKSGV
+1421 N
-1428 YSMSSQSN
+1428 M
-1436 TTTHLGGGTIKVSQ
+1436 
-1450 GTSGTYTID
+1450 D
-1459 TGSELGKVLGGRG
+1459 KVLVKSNEPGAMGIGVGILENFNQYIKSITVYKIVKGKRKQI
-1472 TSDTAVFHVLI
+1472 H
-1483 YN
+1483 YQQK

>member
-46 TGVKAAAAIGGLAD
+46 TGVKAAAAIGSLAD

-141 GDADSAKLSE
+141 GDADSAKLAE

-434 EDLYYRFTHKE
+434 EDLYYRFTRKE

-663 YPAKGNLRNR
+663 YPGKGNLRNR

-716 SVKDPYGVVTRLTYD
+716 SVKDPYGVVTRLAYD

-797 NLTEYRD
+797 NLTGYRD

-836 ERLRRVI
+836 ERLRRVT

-898 CSRVTRVSYPTAG
+898 CSRVTRVSYPTAS

-992 GGSDADGAGSWESSH
+992 GGSDADGAGSWESAH

-1037 DARTRKDSRTRHMCS
+1037 DARTRKDSRTRHMRR

-1106 PDMKLRRYL
+1106 PDMRLRRYL

-1163 LAKVVRPDKREV
+1163 LAKVVQPDKREV

-1202 VPLHQWKQH
+1202 VPLHQWKRR
-1211 REYSVME
+1211 REYSVMGN
-1218 DRWHTDT
+1218 RWRTDT
-1225 ERRDM
+1225 ERCDM

-1268 DGNEVWS
+1268 EGNEVWS
-1275 RVLDMDGNVIG
+1275 RVLDMDGNVIE

-1325 SQDPIGLDGGILN
+1325 SQDPIGLAGGILN
-1338 LYGYVDDTN
+1338 LYGYVDDTLSF
-1347 VWIDIL
+1347 IDIL
-1353 GLSKQSYSQQQGIN
+1353 GLIKF
-1367 KAKDD
+1367 
-1372 LRRNGFDIIGEEIT
+1372 RRNMSEREVQSTLENGGLVRGI
-1386 MKVNGSRIRAD
+1386 NGSRGAKWISTMDNSYRD
-1397 IIAKDGHGKTH
+1397 VNGLEVVLDMNDDVVNSIIKPRVLDYENMIGG
-1408 IFEVKHKKGRLTK
+1408 ESK
-1421 NQKKSGV
+1421 N
-1428 YSMSSQSN
+1428 M
-1436 TTTHLGGGTIKVSQ
+1436 
-1450 GTSGTYTID
+1450 D
-1459 TGSELGKVLGGRG
+1459 KVLVKSNEPGAMGIGVGILENFNQYIKSITVYKIVKGKRKQI
-1472 TSDTAVFHVLI
+1472 H
-1483 YN
+1483 YQQK

>member
-1 MADTGYFDSVSANLK
+1 MSDTGYFDSVSANLK

-141 GDADSAKLSE
+141 GDADSAKLAE

-421 LERDGGYCVWDMA
+421 LEQDGGYCVWDMA

-603 GGLVWKKVDANG
+603 GGLVWMKVDANG

-716 SVKDPYGVVTRLTYD
+716 SVKDPYGVVTRLAYD

-864 GFDGAVRHYLRDRGG
+864 GFDGAVRRYLRDRGG

-937 AYNSLGLPTR
+937 AYNSLGLPVR

-992 GGSDADGAGSWESSH
+992 GGSDADGAGSWESAH
-1007 RHDTLGFEVERI
+1007 RHDALGFEVERI

-1037 DARTRKDSRTRHMCS
+1037 DARTRKDSRTRHMRR

-1079 GQLERAEYPDGREQ
+1079 GQLERAEYPDGRER

-1106 PDMKLRRYL
+1106 PDMRLRRYL

-1163 LAKVVRPDKREV
+1163 LAKVIRPDKREV

-1189 FGTTVTRWVWNGN
+1189 FGTTVTRWIWNGN
-1202 VPLHQWKQH
+1202 VPLHQWKRR
-1211 REYSVME
+1211 REYSVMGN
-1218 DRWHTDT
+1218 RWRTDT

-1268 DGNEVWS
+1268 EGNEVWS
-1275 RVLDMDGNVIG
+1275 RVLDMDGNVIE

-1325 SQDPIGLDGGILN
+1325 SQDPIGLAGGILN
-1338 LYGYVDDTN
+1338 LYGYVDDTLSF
-1347 VWIDIL
+1347 IDIL
-1353 GLSKQSYSQQQGIN
+1353 GLIKF
-1367 KAKDD
+1367 
-1372 LRRNGFDIIGEEIT
+1372 RRNMSEREVQSTLENGGLVRGI
-1386 MKVNGSRIRAD
+1386 NGSRGAKWISTMDNSYRD
-1397 IIAKDGHGKTH
+1397 VNGLEVVLDMNDDVVNSIIKPRVLDYENMIGG
-1408 IFEVKHKKGRLTK
+1408 ESK
-1421 NQKKSGV
+1421 N
-1428 YSMSSQSN
+1428 M
-1436 TTTHLGGGTIKVSQ
+1436 
-1450 GTSGTYTID
+1450 D
-1459 TGSELGKVLGGRG
+1459 KVLVKSNEPGAMGIGVGILENFNQYIKSITVYKIVKGKRKQI
-1472 TSDTAVFHVLI
+1472 H
-1483 YN
+1483 YQQK

>member
-46 TGVKAAAAIGGLAD
+46 TGVRAAAAIGGLAD

-141 GDADSAKLSE
+141 GDADSAKLAE

-404 PTAEEP
+404 PTSEEP

-421 LERDGGYCVWDMA
+421 LEQDGGYCVWDMA
-434 EDLYYRFTHKE
+434 EDLYYRFTRKE

-551 LAWYFEYDGTGV
+551 LTWYFEYDGTGV

-663 YPAKGNLRNR
+663 YPGKGNLRNR

-716 SVKDPYGVVTRLTYD
+716 SVKDPYGVVTRLAYD

-879 RVVRETLPS
+879 RVVRETLLS

-937 AYNSLGLPTR
+937 AYNSLGLPVR

-992 GGSDADGAGSWESSH
+992 GGSDADGAGSWESAH
-1007 RHDTLGFEVERI
+1007 RHDALGFEVERI

-1037 DARTRKDSRTRHMCS
+1037 DARTRKDSRTRHMRR

-1106 PDMKLRRYL
+1106 PDMRLRRYL

-1211 REYSVME
+1211 REYSVVE
-1218 DRWHTDT
+1218 DRWNTDT

-1230 TVWLFDEESFVP
+1230 TVWLFDEDSFVP
-1242 VAMIKE
+1242 MAMIKE

-1253 ILTDQLGTPTEAYDA
+1253 ILTDQLGTPTEAYDTE
-1268 DGNEVWS
+1268 GNEVWS

-1325 SQDPIGLDGGILN
+1325 SQDPIGLAGGILN
-1338 LYGYVDDTN
+1338 LYGYVDDTLSF
-1347 VWIDIL
+1347 IDIL
-1353 GLSKQSYSQQQGIN
+1353 GLIKF
-1367 KAKDD
+1367 
-1372 LRRNGFDIIGEEIT
+1372 RRNMSEREVQSTLENGGLVRGI
-1386 MKVNGSRIRAD
+1386 NGSRGAKWISTMDNSYRD
-1397 IIAKDGHGKTH
+1397 VNGLEVVLDMNDDVVNSIIKPRVLDYENMIGG
-1408 IFEVKHKKGRLTK
+1408 ESK
-1421 NQKKSGV
+1421 N
-1428 YSMSSQSN
+1428 M
-1436 TTTHLGGGTIKVSQ
+1436 
-1450 GTSGTYTID
+1450 D
-1459 TGSELGKVLGGRG
+1459 KVLVKSNEPGAMGIGVGILENFNQYIKSITVYKIVKGKRKQI
-1472 TSDTAVFHVLI
+1472 H
-1483 YN
+1483 YQQK

>member
-141 GDADSAKLSE
+141 GDADSAKLAE

-410 SFILSERKEAR
+410 SFILFERKEAR
-421 LERDGGYCVWDMA
+421 LEQDGGYCVWDMA
-434 EDLYYRFTHKE
+434 EDLYYRFTRKE

-585 GVTEVLDS
+585 GVTEVLNS

-716 SVKDPYGVVTRLTYD
+716 SVKDPYGVVTRLAYD

-836 ERLRRVI
+836 ERLRRVT

-992 GGSDADGAGSWESSH
+992 GGSDADGTGSWESAH

-1037 DARTRKDSRTRHMCS
+1037 DARTRKDSRTRHMRR

-1106 PDMKLRRYL
+1106 PDMRLRRYL

-1211 REYSVME
+1211 REYSVVE
-1218 DRWHTDT
+1218 DRWNTDT

-1230 TVWLFDEESFVP
+1230 TVWLFDEDSFVP
-1242 VAMIKE
+1242 MAMIKE

-1253 ILTDQLGTPTEAYDA
+1253 ILTDQLGTPTEAYDTE
-1268 DGNEVWS
+1268 GNEVWS

-1325 SQDPIGLDGGILN
+1325 SQDPIGLAGGILN
-1338 LYGYVDDTN
+1338 LYGYVDDTLSF
-1347 VWIDIL
+1347 IDIL
-1353 GLSKQSYSQQQGIN
+1353 GLIKF
-1367 KAKDD
+1367 
-1372 LRRNGFDIIGEEIT
+1372 RRNMSEREVQSTLENGGLVRGI
-1386 MKVNGSRIRAD
+1386 NGSRGAKWISTMDNSYRD
-1397 IIAKDGHGKTH
+1397 VNGLEVVLDMNDDVVNSIIKPRVLDYENMIGG
-1408 IFEVKHKKGRLTK
+1408 ESK
-1421 NQKKSGV
+1421 N
-1428 YSMSSQSN
+1428 M
-1436 TTTHLGGGTIKVSQ
+1436 
-1450 GTSGTYTID
+1450 D
-1459 TGSELGKVLGGRG
+1459 KVLVKSNEPGAMGIGVGILENFNQYIKSITVYKIVKGKRKQI
-1472 TSDTAVFHVLI
+1472 H
-1483 YN
+1483 YQQK

>member
-31 ANSEAGVSPSVNALD
+31 ANSDAGVSPSVNALD

-141 GDADSAKLSE
+141 GDADSAKLAE

-421 LERDGGYCVWDMA
+421 LEQDGGYCVWDMA
-434 EDLYYRFTHKE
+434 EDLYYRFTRKE

-716 SVKDPYGVVTRLTYD
+716 SVKDPYGVVTRLAYD

-836 ERLRRVI
+836 ERLRRVT

-937 AYNSLGLPTR
+937 AYNSLGLPVR

-992 GGSDADGAGSWESSH
+992 GGSDADGTGSWESAH

-1019 LPGGVV
+1019 LPGGIV

-1037 DARTRKDSRTRHMCS
+1037 DARTRKDSRTRHMRR

-1079 GQLERAEYPDGREQ
+1079 GQLERAEYPDGRER

-1106 PDMKLRRYL
+1106 PDMRLRRYL

-1189 FGTTVTRWVWNGN
+1189 FGTTVTRWIWNGN
-1202 VPLHQWKQH
+1202 VPLHQWKRR
-1211 REYSVME
+1211 REYSVMGN
-1218 DRWHTDT
+1218 RWRTDT

-1268 DGNEVWS
+1268 EGNEVWS
-1275 RVLDMDGNVIG
+1275 RVLDMDGNVI
-1286 ETGNKGMV
+1286 EKTGNKGMV

-1325 SQDPIGLDGGILN
+1325 SQDPIGLAGGILN
-1338 LYGYVDDTN
+1338 LYGYVDDTLSF
-1347 VWIDIL
+1347 IDIL
-1353 GLSKQSYSQQQGIN
+1353 GLIKF
-1367 KAKDD
+1367 
-1372 LRRNGFDIIGEEIT
+1372 RRNMSEREVQSTLENGGLVRGI
-1386 MKVNGSRIRAD
+1386 NGSRGAKWISTMDNSYRD
-1397 IIAKDGHGKTH
+1397 VNGLEVVLDMNDDVVNSIIKPRVLDYENMIGG
-1408 IFEVKHKKGRLTK
+1408 ESK
-1421 NQKKSGV
+1421 N
-1428 YSMSSQSN
+1428 M
-1436 TTTHLGGGTIKVSQ
+1436 
-1450 GTSGTYTID
+1450 D
-1459 TGSELGKVLGGRG
+1459 KVLVKSNEPGAMGIGVGILENFNQYIKSITVYKIVKGKRKQI
-1472 TSDTAVFHVLI
+1472 H
-1483 YN
+1483 YQQK

>member
-121 DFIAAAVSSFIP
+121 DFIAAAISSFIP

-141 GDADSAKLSE
+141 GDADSAKLAE

-663 YPAKGNLRNR
+663 YPGKGNLRNR

-898 CSRVTRVSYPTAG
+898 CSRVTCVSYPTAG

-937 AYNSLGLPTR
+937 AYNSLGLPVR

-992 GGSDADGAGSWESSH
+992 GGSDADGAGSWESAH

-1037 DARTRKDSRTRHMCS
+1037 DARTRKDSRTRHMRR

-1079 GQLERAEYPDGREQ
+1079 GQLERAEYPDGRER

-1106 PDMKLRRYL
+1106 PDMRLRRYL

-1211 REYSVME
+1211 REYSVVE
-1218 DRWHTDT
+1218 DRWNTDT

-1230 TVWLFDEESFVP
+1230 TVWLFDEDSFVP

-1248 GRSYS
+1248 GKSYS

-1268 DGNEVWS
+1268 EGNEVWS
-1275 RVLDMDGNVIG
+1275 RVLDMDGNVIE

-1325 SQDPIGLDGGILN
+1325 SQDPIGLAGGILN
-1338 LYGYVDDTN
+1338 LYGYVDDTLSF
-1347 VWIDIL
+1347 IDIL
-1353 GLSKQSYSQQQGIN
+1353 GLIKF
-1367 KAKDD
+1367 
-1372 LRRNGFDIIGEEIT
+1372 RRNMSEREVQSTLENGGLVRGI
-1386 MKVNGSRIRAD
+1386 NGSRGAKWISTMDNSYRD
-1397 IIAKDGHGKTH
+1397 VNGLEVVLDMNDDVVNSIIKPRVLDYENMIGG
-1408 IFEVKHKKGRLTK
+1408 ESK
-1421 NQKKSGV
+1421 N
-1428 YSMSSQSN
+1428 M
-1436 TTTHLGGGTIKVSQ
+1436 
-1450 GTSGTYTID
+1450 D
-1459 TGSELGKVLGGRG
+1459 KVLVKSNEPGAMGIGVGILENFNQYIKSITVYKIVKGKRKQI
-1472 TSDTAVFHVLI
+1472 H
-1483 YN
+1483 YQQK

>member
-141 GDADSAKLSE
+141 GDADSAKLAE

-404 PTAEEP
+404 PTSEEP
-410 SFILSERKEAR
+410 SFILFERKEAR
-421 LERDGGYCVWDMA
+421 LEQDGGYCVWDMA

-663 YPAKGNLRNR
+663 YPGKGNLRNR

-716 SVKDPYGVVTRLTYD
+716 SVKDPYGVVTRLAYD

-836 ERLRRVI
+836 ERLRRVT

-992 GGSDADGAGSWESSH
+992 GGSDADGTGSWESAH

-1037 DARTRKDSRTRHMCS
+1037 DARTRKDSRTRHMRR

-1106 PDMKLRRYL
+1106 PDMRLRRYL

-1211 REYSVME
+1211 REYSVVE
-1218 DRWHTDT
+1218 DRWNTDT

-1230 TVWLFDEESFVP
+1230 TVWLFDEDSFVP
-1242 VAMIKE
+1242 MAMIKE

-1253 ILTDQLGTPTEAYDA
+1253 ILTDQLGTPTEAYDTE
-1268 DGNEVWS
+1268 GNEVWS

-1325 SQDPIGLDGGILN
+1325 SQDPIGLAGGILN
-1338 LYGYVDDTN
+1338 LYGYVDDTLSF
-1347 VWIDIL
+1347 IDIL
-1353 GLSKQSYSQQQGIN
+1353 GLIKF
-1367 KAKDD
+1367 
-1372 LRRNGFDIIGEEIT
+1372 RRNMSEREVQSTLENGGLVRGI
-1386 MKVNGSRIRAD
+1386 NGSRGAKWISTMDNSYRD
-1397 IIAKDGHGKTH
+1397 VNGLEVVLDMNDDVVNSIIKPRVLDYENMIGG
-1408 IFEVKHKKGRLTK
+1408 ESK
-1421 NQKKSGV
+1421 N
-1428 YSMSSQSN
+1428 M
-1436 TTTHLGGGTIKVSQ
+1436 
-1450 GTSGTYTID
+1450 D
-1459 TGSELGKVLGGRG
+1459 KVLVKSNEPGAMGIGVGILENFNQYIKSITVYKIVKGKRKQI
-1472 TSDTAVFHVLI
+1472 H
-1483 YN
+1483 YQQK

>member
-141 GDADSAKLSE
+141 GDADSAKLAE

-196 APSAAI
+196 TPSAAI

-319 HKAICTVTGHPVDV
+319 HKAICTVTGHPGDV

-404 PTAEEP
+404 PTSEEP
-410 SFILSERKEAR
+410 SFILFERKEAR
-421 LERDGGYCVWDMA
+421 LEQDGGYCVWDMA
-434 EDLYYRFTHKE
+434 EDLYYRFTRKE

-663 YPAKGNLRNR
+663 YPGKGNLRNR

-716 SVKDPYGVVTRLTYD
+716 SVKDPYGVVTRLAYD

-836 ERLRRVI
+836 ERLRRVT

-937 AYNSLGLPTR
+937 AYNSLGLPVR

-992 GGSDADGAGSWESSH
+992 GGSDADGTGSWESAH

-1037 DARTRKDSRTRHMCS
+1037 DARTRKDSRTRHMRR

-1106 PDMKLRRYL
+1106 PDMRLRRYL

-1124 EWHCEYDAD
+1124 
-1133 GNLTERYL
+1133 ERYL

-1211 REYSVME
+1211 REYSVVE
-1218 DRWHTDT
+1218 DRWNTDT

-1230 TVWLFDEESFVP
+1230 TVWLFDEDSFVP
-1242 VAMIKE
+1242 MAMIKE

-1253 ILTDQLGTPTEAYDA
+1253 ILTDQLGTPTEAYDTE
-1268 DGNEVWS
+1268 GNEVWS

-1325 SQDPIGLDGGILN
+1325 SQDPIGLAGGILN
-1338 LYGYVDDTN
+1338 LYGYVDDTLSF
-1347 VWIDIL
+1347 IDIL
-1353 GLSKQSYSQQQGIN
+1353 GLIKF
-1367 KAKDD
+1367 
-1372 LRRNGFDIIGEEIT
+1372 RRNMSEREVQSTLENGGLVRGI
-1386 MKVNGSRIRAD
+1386 NGSRGAKWISTMDNSYRD
-1397 IIAKDGHGKTH
+1397 VNGLEVVLDMNDDVVNSIIKPRVLDYENMIGG
-1408 IFEVKHKKGRLTK
+1408 ESK
-1421 NQKKSGV
+1421 N
-1428 YSMSSQSN
+1428 M
-1436 TTTHLGGGTIKVSQ
+1436 
-1450 GTSGTYTID
+1450 D
-1459 TGSELGKVLGGRG
+1459 KVLVKSNEPGAMGIGVGILENFNQYIKSITVYKIVKGKRKQI
-1472 TSDTAVFHVLI
+1472 H
-1483 YN
+1483 YQQK

>member
-141 GDADSAKLSE
+141 GDADSAKLAE

-404 PTAEEP
+404 PTSEEP

-421 LERDGGYCVWDMA
+421 LEQDGGYCVWDMA
-434 EDLYYRFTHKE
+434 EDLYYRFTRKE

-520 GNMTLQRNAAGD
+520 DNMTLQRNAAGD

-716 SVKDPYGVVTRLTYD
+716 SVKDPYGVVTRLAYD

-937 AYNSLGLPTR
+937 AYNSLGLPVR

-992 GGSDADGAGSWESSH
+992 GGSDADGAGSWESAH
-1007 RHDTLGFEVERI
+1007 RHDALGFEVERI

-1037 DARTRKDSRTRHMCS
+1037 DARTRKDSRTRHMRR

-1106 PDMKLRRYL
+1106 PDMRLRRYL

-1211 REYSVME
+1211 REYSVVE
-1218 DRWHTDT
+1218 DRWNTDT

-1230 TVWLFDEESFVP
+1230 TVWLFDEDSFVP
-1242 VAMIKE
+1242 MAMIKE

-1253 ILTDQLGTPTEAYDA
+1253 ILTDQLGTPTEAYDTE
-1268 DGNEVWS
+1268 GNEVWS

-1325 SQDPIGLDGGILN
+1325 SQDPIGLAGGILN
-1338 LYGYVDDTN
+1338 LYGYVDDTLSF
-1347 VWIDIL
+1347 IDIL
-1353 GLSKQSYSQQQGIN
+1353 GLIKF
-1367 KAKDD
+1367 
-1372 LRRNGFDIIGEEIT
+1372 RRNMSEREVQSTLENGGLVRGI
-1386 MKVNGSRIRAD
+1386 NGSRGAKWISTMDNSYRD
-1397 IIAKDGHGKTH
+1397 VNGLEVVLDMNDDVVNSIIKPRVLDYENMIGG
-1408 IFEVKHKKGRLTK
+1408 ESK
-1421 NQKKSGV
+1421 N
-1428 YSMSSQSN
+1428 M
-1436 TTTHLGGGTIKVSQ
+1436 
-1450 GTSGTYTID
+1450 D
-1459 TGSELGKVLGGRG
+1459 KVLVKSNEPGAMGIGVGILENFNQYIKSITVYKIVKGKRKQI
-1472 TSDTAVFHVLI
+1472 H
-1483 YN
+1483 YQQK

>member
-46 TGVKAAAAIGGLAD
+46 TGVKAAAAIGSLAD

-141 GDADSAKLSE
+141 GDADSAKLAE

-434 EDLYYRFTHKE
+434 EDLYYRFTRKE

-663 YPAKGNLRNR
+663 YPGKGNLRNR

-716 SVKDPYGVVTRLTYD
+716 SVKDPYGVVTRLAYD

-836 ERLRRVI
+836 ERLRRVT

-898 CSRVTRVSYPTAG
+898 CSRVTRVSYPTAS

-992 GGSDADGAGSWESSH
+992 GGSDADGAGSWESAH

-1037 DARTRKDSRTRHMCS
+1037 DARTRKDSRTRHMRR

-1106 PDMKLRRYL
+1106 PDMRLRRYL

-1163 LAKVVRPDKREV
+1163 LAKVVQPDKREV

-1202 VPLHQWKQH
+1202 VPLHQWKRR
-1211 REYSVME
+1211 REYSVMGN
-1218 DRWHTDT
+1218 RWRTDT
-1225 ERRDM
+1225 ERCDM

-1268 DGNEVWS
+1268 EGNEVWS
-1275 RVLDMDGNVIG
+1275 RVLDMDGNVIE

-1325 SQDPIGLDGGILN
+1325 SQDPIGLAGGILN
-1338 LYGYVDDTN
+1338 LYGYVDDTLSF
-1347 VWIDIL
+1347 IDIL
-1353 GLSKQSYSQQQGIN
+1353 GLIKF
-1367 KAKDD
+1367 
-1372 LRRNGFDIIGEEIT
+1372 RRNMSEREVQSTLENGGLVRGI
-1386 MKVNGSRIRAD
+1386 NGSRGAKWISTMDNSYRD
-1397 IIAKDGHGKTH
+1397 VNGLEVVLDMNDDVVNSIIKPRVLDYENMIGG
-1408 IFEVKHKKGRLTK
+1408 ESK
-1421 NQKKSGV
+1421 N
-1428 YSMSSQSN
+1428 M
-1436 TTTHLGGGTIKVSQ
+1436 
-1450 GTSGTYTID
+1450 D
-1459 TGSELGKVLGGRG
+1459 KVLVKSNEPGAMGIGVGILENFNQYIKSITVYKIVKGKRKQI
-1472 TSDTAVFHVLI
+1472 H
-1483 YN
+1483 YQQK

>member
-46 TGVKAAAAIGGLAD
+46 TGVRAAAAIGGLAD

-141 GDADSAKLSE
+141 GDADSAKLAE

-352 LSWERTWYSR
+352 LSWERTRYSR

-421 LERDGGYCVWDMA
+421 LEQDGGYCVWDMA
-434 EDLYYRFTHKE
+434 EDLYYRFTRKE

-615 GEHLWRYDD
+615 GEHQWRYDD

-663 YPAKGNLRNR
+663 YPGKGNLRNR

-716 SVKDPYGVVTRLTYD
+716 SVKDPYGVVTRLAYD

-836 ERLRRVI
+836 ERLRRVT

-898 CSRVTRVSYPTAG
+898 CSRVTCVSYPTAG
-911 DPDQTYAYGLSGR
+911 DPEQTYAYGLSGR

-937 AYNSLGLPTR
+937 AYNSLGLPVR

-992 GGSDADGAGSWESSH
+992 GGSDADGAGSWESAH
-1007 RHDTLGFEVERI
+1007 RHDALGFEVERI

-1037 DARTRKDSRTRHMCS
+1037 DARTRKDSRTRHMRR

-1079 GQLERAEYPDGREQ
+1079 GQLERAEYPDGRER

-1106 PDMKLRRYL
+1106 PDMRLRRYL

-1163 LAKVVRPDKREV
+1163 LAKVIRPDKREV

-1189 FGTTVTRWVWNGN
+1189 FGTTVTRWIWNGN

-1211 REYSVME
+1211 REYSVVE
-1218 DRWHTDT
+1218 DRWNTDT

-1242 VAMIKE
+1242 MAMIKE

-1253 ILTDQLGTPTEAYDA
+1253 ILNDQLGTPTEAYDA
-1268 DGNEVWS
+1268 EGNEVWS

-1325 SQDPIGLDGGILN
+1325 SQDPIGLAGGILN
-1338 LYGYVDDTN
+1338 LYGYVDDTLSF
-1347 VWIDIL
+1347 IDIL
-1353 GLSKQSYSQQQGIN
+1353 GLIKF
-1367 KAKDD
+1367 
-1372 LRRNGFDIIGEEIT
+1372 RRNMSEREVQSTLENGGLVRGI
-1386 MKVNGSRIRAD
+1386 NGSRGAKWISTMDNSYRD
-1397 IIAKDGHGKTH
+1397 VNGLEVVLDMNDDVVNSIIKPRVLDYENMIGG
-1408 IFEVKHKKGRLTK
+1408 ESK
-1421 NQKKSGV
+1421 N
-1428 YSMSSQSN
+1428 M
-1436 TTTHLGGGTIKVSQ
+1436 
-1450 GTSGTYTID
+1450 D
-1459 TGSELGKVLGGRG
+1459 KVLVKSNEPGAMGIGVGILENFNQYIKSITVYKIVKGKRKQI
-1472 TSDTAVFHVLI
+1472 H
-1483 YN
+1483 YQQK

>member
-46 TGVKAAAAIGGLAD
+46 TGVKAAAAIGSLAD

-141 GDADSAKLSE
+141 GDADSAKLAE

-434 EDLYYRFTHKE
+434 EDLYYRFTRKE

-663 YPAKGNLRNR
+663 YPGKGNLRNR

-716 SVKDPYGVVTRLTYD
+716 SVKDPYGVVTRLAYD

-797 NLTEYRD
+797 NLTGYRD

-836 ERLRRVI
+836 ERLHRVT

-898 CSRVTRVSYPTAG
+898 CSRVTRVSYPTAD

-937 AYNSLGLPTR
+937 AYNSLGLPVR

-992 GGSDADGAGSWESSH
+992 GGSDADGAGSWESAH

-1037 DARTRKDSRTRHMCS
+1037 DARTRKDSRTRHMRR

-1106 PDMKLRRYL
+1106 PDMRLRRYL

-1202 VPLHQWKQH
+1202 VPLHQWKRR
-1211 REYSVME
+1211 REYSVMGN
-1218 DRWHTDT
+1218 RWRTDT
-1225 ERRDM
+1225 ERCDM

-1268 DGNEVWS
+1268 EGNEVWS
-1275 RVLDMDGNVIG
+1275 RVLDMDGNVIE

-1325 SQDPIGLDGGILN
+1325 SQDPIGLAGGILN
-1338 LYGYVDDTN
+1338 LYGYVDDTLSF
-1347 VWIDIL
+1347 IDIL
-1353 GLSKQSYSQQQGIN
+1353 GLIKF
-1367 KAKDD
+1367 
-1372 LRRNGFDIIGEEIT
+1372 RRNMSEREVQSTLENGGLVRGI
-1386 MKVNGSRIRAD
+1386 NGSRGAKWISTMDNSYRD
-1397 IIAKDGHGKTH
+1397 VNGLEVVLDMNDDVVNSIIKPRVLDYENMIGG
-1408 IFEVKHKKGRLTK
+1408 ESK
-1421 NQKKSGV
+1421 N
-1428 YSMSSQSN
+1428 M
-1436 TTTHLGGGTIKVSQ
+1436 
-1450 GTSGTYTID
+1450 D
-1459 TGSELGKVLGGRG
+1459 KVLVKSNEPGAMGIGVGILENFNQYIKSITVYKIVKGKRKQI
-1472 TSDTAVFHVLI
+1472 H
-1483 YN
+1483 YQQK

>member
-46 TGVKAAAAIGGLAD
+46 TGVKAAAAIGSLAD

-141 GDADSAKLSE
+141 GDADSAKLAE

-434 EDLYYRFTHKE
+434 EDLYYRFTRKE

-663 YPAKGNLRNR
+663 YPGKGNLRNR

-716 SVKDPYGVVTRLTYD
+716 SVKDPYGVVTRLAYD

-836 ERLRRVI
+836 ERLRRVT

-898 CSRVTRVSYPTAG
+898 CSRVTRVSYPTAD

-992 GGSDADGAGSWESSH
+992 GGSDADGTGSWESAH

-1037 DARTRKDSRTRHMCS
+1037 DARTRKDSRTRHMRR

-1106 PDMKLRRYL
+1106 PDMRLRRYL

-1163 LAKVVRPDKREV
+1163 LAKVVQPDKREV

-1202 VPLHQWKQH
+1202 VPLHQWKRR
-1211 REYSVME
+1211 REYSVMGN
-1218 DRWHTDT
+1218 RWRTDT
-1225 ERRDM
+1225 ERCDM

-1268 DGNEVWS
+1268 EGNEVWS
-1275 RVLDMDGNVIG
+1275 RVLDMDGNVIE

-1325 SQDPIGLDGGILN
+1325 SQDPIGLAGGILN
-1338 LYGYVDDTN
+1338 LYGYVDDTLSF
-1347 VWIDIL
+1347 IDIL
-1353 GLSKQSYSQQQGIN
+1353 GLIKF
-1367 KAKDD
+1367 
-1372 LRRNGFDIIGEEIT
+1372 RRNMSEREVQSTLENGGLVRGI
-1386 MKVNGSRIRAD
+1386 NGSRGAKWISTMDNSYRD
-1397 IIAKDGHGKTH
+1397 VNGLEVVLDMNDDVVNSIIKPRVLDYENMIGG
-1408 IFEVKHKKGRLTK
+1408 ESK
-1421 NQKKSGV
+1421 N
-1428 YSMSSQSN
+1428 M
-1436 TTTHLGGGTIKVSQ
+1436 
-1450 GTSGTYTID
+1450 D
-1459 TGSELGKVLGGRG
+1459 KVLVKSNEPGAMGIGVGILENFNQYIKSITVYKIVKGKRKQI
-1472 TSDTAVFHVLI
+1472 H
-1483 YN
+1483 YQQK

>member
-141 GDADSAKLSE
+141 GDADSAKLAE

-410 SFILSERKEAR
+410 SFILFERKEAR
-421 LERDGGYCVWDMA
+421 LEQDGGYCVWDMA

-716 SVKDPYGVVTRLTYD
+716 SVKDPYGVVTRLAYD

-836 ERLRRVI
+836 ERLRRVT

-992 GGSDADGAGSWESSH
+992 GGSDADGAGSWESAH
-1007 RHDTLGFEVERI
+1007 RHDALGFEVERI

-1037 DARTRKDSRTRHMCS
+1037 DARTRKDSRTRHMRR

-1106 PDMKLRRYL
+1106 PDMRLRRYL

-1211 REYSVME
+1211 REYSVVE
-1218 DRWHTDT
+1218 DRWNTDT

-1230 TVWLFDEESFVP
+1230 TVWLFDEDSFVP
-1242 VAMIKE
+1242 MAMIKE

-1253 ILTDQLGTPTEAYDA
+1253 ILTDQLGTPTEAYDTE
-1268 DGNEVWS
+1268 GNEVWS

-1325 SQDPIGLDGGILN
+1325 SQDPIGLAGGILN
-1338 LYGYVDDTN
+1338 LYGYVDDTLSF
-1347 VWIDIL
+1347 IDIL
-1353 GLSKQSYSQQQGIN
+1353 GLIKF
-1367 KAKDD
+1367 
-1372 LRRNGFDIIGEEIT
+1372 RRNMSEREVQSTLENGGLVRGI
-1386 MKVNGSRIRAD
+1386 NGSRGAKWISTMDNSYRD
-1397 IIAKDGHGKTH
+1397 VNGLEVVLDMNDDVVNSIIKPRVLDYENMIGG
-1408 IFEVKHKKGRLTK
+1408 ESK
-1421 NQKKSGV
+1421 N
-1428 YSMSSQSN
+1428 M
-1436 TTTHLGGGTIKVSQ
+1436 
-1450 GTSGTYTID
+1450 D
-1459 TGSELGKVLGGRG
+1459 KVLVKSNEPGAMGIGVGILENFNQYIKSITVYKIVKGKRKQI
-1472 TSDTAVFHVLI
+1472 H
-1483 YN
+1483 YQQK

>member
-46 TGVKAAAAIGGLAD
+46 TGVKAAAAIGSLAD

-141 GDADSAKLSE
+141 GDADSAKLAE

-434 EDLYYRFTHKE
+434 EDLYYRFTRKE

-663 YPAKGNLRNR
+663 YPGKGNLRNR

-716 SVKDPYGVVTRLTYD
+716 SVKDPYGVVTRLAYD

-836 ERLRRVI
+836 ERLRRVT

-898 CSRVTRVSYPTAG
+898 CSRVTRVSYPTAS

-992 GGSDADGAGSWESSH
+992 GGSDADGTGSWESAH

-1037 DARTRKDSRTRHMCS
+1037 DARTRKDSRTRHMRR

-1106 PDMKLRRYL
+1106 PDMRLRRYL

-1163 LAKVVRPDKREV
+1163 LAKVVQPDKREV

-1202 VPLHQWKQH
+1202 VPLHQWKRR
-1211 REYSVME
+1211 REYSVMGN
-1218 DRWHTDT
+1218 RWRTDT
-1225 ERRDM
+1225 ERCDM

-1268 DGNEVWS
+1268 EGNEVWS
-1275 RVLDMDGNVIG
+1275 RVLDMDGNVIE

-1325 SQDPIGLDGGILN
+1325 SQDPIGLAGGILN
-1338 LYGYVDDTN
+1338 LYGYVDDTLSF
-1347 VWIDIL
+1347 IDIL
-1353 GLSKQSYSQQQGIN
+1353 GLIKF
-1367 KAKDD
+1367 
-1372 LRRNGFDIIGEEIT
+1372 RRNMSEREVQSTLENGGLVRGI
-1386 MKVNGSRIRAD
+1386 NGSRGAKWISTMDNSYRD
-1397 IIAKDGHGKTH
+1397 VNGLEVVLDMNDDVVNSIIKPRVLDYENMIGG
-1408 IFEVKHKKGRLTK
+1408 ESK
-1421 NQKKSGV
+1421 N
-1428 YSMSSQSN
+1428 M
-1436 TTTHLGGGTIKVSQ
+1436 
-1450 GTSGTYTID
+1450 D
-1459 TGSELGKVLGGRG
+1459 KVLVKSNEPGAMGIGVGILENFNQYIKSITVYKIVKGKRKQI
-1472 TSDTAVFHVLI
+1472 H
-1483 YN
+1483 YQQK

>member
-31 ANSEAGVSPSVNALD
+31 ANSDAGVSPSVNALD

-141 GDADSAKLSE
+141 GDADSAKLAE

-434 EDLYYRFTHKE
+434 EDLYYRFTRKE

-663 YPAKGNLRNR
+663 YPGKGNLRNR

-716 SVKDPYGVVTRLTYD
+716 SVKDPYGVVTRLAYD

-797 NLTEYRD
+797 NLTGYRD

-836 ERLRRVI
+836 ERLRRVT

-898 CSRVTRVSYPTAG
+898 CSRVTRVSYPTAS

-992 GGSDADGAGSWESSH
+992 GGSDADGAGSWESAH

-1037 DARTRKDSRTRHMCS
+1037 DARTRKDSRTRHMRR

-1106 PDMKLRRYL
+1106 PDMRLRRYL

-1163 LAKVVRPDKREV
+1163 LAKVVQPDKREV

-1202 VPLHQWKQH
+1202 VPLHQWKRR
-1211 REYSVME
+1211 REYSVMGN
-1218 DRWHTDT
+1218 RWRTDT
-1225 ERRDM
+1225 ERCDM

-1268 DGNEVWS
+1268 EGNEVWS
-1275 RVLDMDGNVIG
+1275 RVLDMDGNVIE

-1325 SQDPIGLDGGILN
+1325 SQDPIGLAGGILN
-1338 LYGYVDDTN
+1338 LYGYVDDTLSF
-1347 VWIDIL
+1347 IDIL
-1353 GLSKQSYSQQQGIN
+1353 GLIKF
-1367 KAKDD
+1367 
-1372 LRRNGFDIIGEEIT
+1372 RRNMSEREVQSTLENGGLVRGI
-1386 MKVNGSRIRAD
+1386 NGSRGAKWISTMDNSYRD
-1397 IIAKDGHGKTH
+1397 VNGLEVVLDMNDDVVNSIIKPRVLDYENMIGG
-1408 IFEVKHKKGRLTK
+1408 ESK
-1421 NQKKSGV
+1421 N
-1428 YSMSSQSN
+1428 M
-1436 TTTHLGGGTIKVSQ
+1436 
-1450 GTSGTYTID
+1450 D
-1459 TGSELGKVLGGRG
+1459 KVLVKSNEPGAMGIGVGILENFNQYIKSITVYKIVKGKRKQI
-1472 TSDTAVFHVLI
+1472 H
-1483 YN
+1483 YQQK

>member
-141 GDADSAKLSE
+141 GDADSAKLAE

-404 PTAEEP
+404 PTSEEP

-421 LERDGGYCVWDMA
+421 LEQDGGYCVWDMA
-434 EDLYYRFTHKE
+434 EDLYYRFTRKE

-520 GNMTLQRNAAGD
+520 GNMTLQRNAAG

-716 SVKDPYGVVTRLTYD
+716 SVKDPYGVVTRLAYD

-937 AYNSLGLPTR
+937 AYNSLGLPVR

-992 GGSDADGAGSWESSH
+992 GGSDADGAGSWESAH
-1007 RHDTLGFEVERI
+1007 RHDALGFEVERI

-1037 DARTRKDSRTRHMCS
+1037 DARTRKDSRTRHMRR

-1106 PDMKLRRYL
+1106 PDMRLRRYL

-1211 REYSVME
+1211 REYSVVE
-1218 DRWHTDT
+1218 DRWNTDT

-1230 TVWLFDEESFVP
+1230 TVWLFDEDSFVP
-1242 VAMIKE
+1242 MAMIKE

-1253 ILTDQLGTPTEAYDA
+1253 ILTDQLGTPTEAYDTE
-1268 DGNEVWS
+1268 GNEVWS

-1325 SQDPIGLDGGILN
+1325 SQDPIGLAGGILN
-1338 LYGYVDDTN
+1338 LYGYVDDTLSF
-1347 VWIDIL
+1347 IDIL
-1353 GLSKQSYSQQQGIN
+1353 GLIKF
-1367 KAKDD
+1367 
-1372 LRRNGFDIIGEEIT
+1372 RRNMSEREVQSTLENGELVRGI
-1386 MKVNGSRIRAD
+1386 NGSRGAKWISTMDNSYRD
-1397 IIAKDGHGKTH
+1397 VNGLEVVLDMNDDVVNSIIKPRVLDYENMIGG
-1408 IFEVKHKKGRLTK
+1408 ESK
-1421 NQKKSGV
+1421 N
-1428 YSMSSQSN
+1428 M
-1436 TTTHLGGGTIKVSQ
+1436 
-1450 GTSGTYTID
+1450 D
-1459 TGSELGKVLGGRG
+1459 KVLVKSNEPGAMGIGVGILENFNQYIKSITVYKIVKGKRKQI
-1472 TSDTAVFHVLI
+1472 H
-1483 YN
+1483 YQQK